1 MSMDLGAAE
10 GQDGVDSRVI
20 LKMAGGDLKAM
31 ERLYDHFSGAVYA
44 LILRTVGREP
54 EAEEIVQEVFL
65 QAWRD
70 ASRYDVSR
78 GSVAAWLFTIAR
90 TRSIDHL
97 RARARRPMAATPVDE
112 SRGGEPAQ
120 DSLARVADEGPEPD
134 VIVVDRDLTRRIRQ
148 VMASLPEVERL
159 VLEKVYFEGLTHSE
173 VAEATGWPIGTV
185 KSRMARAM
193 KALRE
198 VLAGITE
205 GEED

>member
-1 MSMDLGAAE
+1 MSTDLGTAE
-10 GQDGVDSRVI
+10 RRDGVHSGTI
-20 LKMAGGDLKAM
+20 LRMAGGDLTAM

-44 LILRTVGREP
+44 LILRTVGRES
-54 EAEEIVQEVFL
+54 EAEELLQEVFL

-70 ASRYDVSR
+70 AARYDESR

-97 RARARRPMAATPVDE
+97 RARARRPIAAAGPDE
-112 SRGGEPAQ
+112 GRGDSQ
-120 DSLARVADEGPEPD
+120 DTLTHIADEGPEPD
-134 VIVVDRDLTRRIRQ
+134 TIVVEKDLTDRIRR

-198 VLAGITE
+198 VLADITE
-205 GEED
+205 GEEA